1 MNFRNI
7 NSQLYTDQMTK
18 PTSIFSILFVS
29 MFFMTTI
36 LTEDKSVVDEKSIQ
50 RPQLPTPESSSTLG
64 DDVEP
69 NDLAI
74 QSHISLDE
82 SKITEQSGTSS
93 FISNY
98 VNAWEL
104 SKAISEIQD
113 LSE

>member
-1 MNFRNI
+1 
-7 NSQLYTDQMTK
+7 MTK

-36 LTEDKSVVDEKSIQ
+36 LTEDKGVINVKSI
-50 RPQLPTPESSSTLG
+50 PKAQLPTPESSLAMVS
-64 DDVEP
+64 DVESE
-69 NDLAI
+69 DLAI
-74 QSHISLDE
+74 PSHKSLDE

-104 SKAISEIQD
+104 SKAISAIQD